1 MNSSTC
7 EHEEYNYCTLL
18 TMLSL
23 SRIEFVP
30 CNKHDLYVIEVHIK
44 PGEKNEIYS
53 DSDNKVRTPV
63 HTHTNTVS
71 LYIIYCCNYSPEE
84 LILSNHNFFN
94 TSLSFYW
101 CLRSTVE
108 VAGPLGY

>member
-1 MNSSTC
+1 
-7 EHEEYNYCTLL
+7 
-18 TMLSL
+18 MLSM
-23 SRIEFVP
+23 SRVEFVP

-53 DSDNKVRTPV
+53 DSDNKVRTPP

-84 LILSNHNFFN
+84 LILSNHNFLIHPLA
-94 TSLSFYW
+94 SIGALGQL
-101 CLRSTVE
+101 LRWQDH
-108 VAGPLGY
+108 LGH